1 MSDKHNCDCCG
12 CGGDCNDHDHDHDDF
27 ETMTL
32 TLEDGTEVE
41 CAIIGIFPVE
51 EKEYIAL
58 IPVAEMDSEDAEIF
72 LYGFEEL
79 EDGEIELI
87 AIESDE
93 EYETVTKVF
102 DELMEEEYDDED
114 DYDEDDEEYEGE
126 EE

>member
-1 MSDKHNCDCCG
+1 MSDKHNCGCG
-12 CGGDCNDHDHDHDDF
+12 CGCDDHDHDCDCHDDF

-41 CAIIGIFPVE
+41 CAIIGVFPVE

-58 IPVAEMDSEDAEIF
+58 IPVDELDSEDAEIF

-79 EDGEIELI
+79 EDGQIELI

-114 DYDEDDEEYEGE
+114 DYDETE
-126 EE
+126 EEN